1 MKNEVEPIS
10 VANEHIAKEGAVDAD
25 RGAWGSKWEFLL
37 SCIGFAVGLGNI
49 WRFPWLVQKNGGG
62 KLFIINHIYDKVTK
76 SL

>member
-1 MKNEVEPIS
+1 MMKTEVEPIS
-10 VANEHIAKEGAVDAD
+10 VANEHVATEGAVDAD

-62 KLFIINHIYDKVTK
+62 K
-76 SL
+76 